1 MNLASTYRHGEWPV
15 GLAHFIERS
24 SNRFPT
30 LSGTR
35 SIRRVEDETYS
46 GLTPTEWHER
56 MIESLTSRMLEGRW
70 VLRTNGHS
78 LGFILG
84 VNDIAR
90 EVQVETPGDRPITLP
105 ESELRAEG
113 DNVYASDSGHLAMK

>member
-1 MNLASTYRHGEWPV
+1 M
-15 GLAHFIERS
+15 
-24 SNRFPT
+24 
-30 LSGTR
+30 
-35 SIRRVEDETYS
+35 EDETYS